1 MWPIS
6 SELTA
11 GKSVRWSLPQTR
23 RQQRMKASALAAL
36 VVRSGVCG
44 WAWSDLLSSHQPH
57 TGADITDV
65 GKCGISVRDHFSF
78 CLNSVQVLR
87 LGTAANEQRSEKA
100 PGSQVLLLEEDFHN
114 YMSLHELILTC
125 EFQGVK
131 WALGCWWQAAV
142 CSSGIPCGALPPIHN
157 PKRYLSCV
165 KLDRCQLNINE
176 GYL

>member
-1 MWPIS
+1 MKDSRPTNWLHLFCASLKLPPLQLGIMWPIS

-36 VVRSGVCG
+36 VVRLGVCG

-100 PGSQVLLLEEDFHN
+100 PGSQVLLLEEDFQN
-114 YMSLHELILTC
+114 YMSWIDFDLWISGC
-125 EFQGVK
+125 EK
-131 WALGCWWQAAV
+131 SIRLLMT
-142 CSSGIPCGALPPIHN
+142 SSGVL
-157 PKRYLSCV
+157 
-165 KLDRCQLNINE
+165 
-176 GYL
+176 